1 LSWRAQARTVRLS
14 EARTGKRFPLTLPI
28 TLKNRK
34 SGKARSAT
42 TSNVSGAG
50 VFIQADAKLE
60 IGSKI
65 EFDIILPGKIV
76 GTDCDVEVVCKGR
89 VIRAEID
96 KRPNKKSTKKQ
107 NGIAC
112 VIDHYKFVR
121 KP

>member
-1 LSWRAQARTVRLS
+1 MRLGKEGRLS
-14 EARTGKRFPLTLPI
+14 EARTGKRFPLALPI

-34 SGKARSAT
+34 SGKGHSAT

-50 VFIQADAKLE
+50 VYIQADAKLE
-60 IGSKI
+60 IGSSI
-65 EFDIILPGKIV
+65 EFDIILPAKVV

-89 VIRAEID
+89 VVRAEAG
-96 KRPNKKSTKKQ
+96 KSAKKSSKKK

>member
-1 LSWRAQARTVRLS
+1 MSD
-14 EARTGKRFPLTLPI
+14 ARTGKRFPLTLPI

-34 SGKARSAT
+34 SGKRRSAT
-42 TSNVSGAG
+42 TSNVSGAR

-65 EFDIILPGKIV
+65 EFDIILPGKLV
-76 GTDCDVEVVCKGR
+76 GTDCNVEVVCKGL
-89 VIRAEID
+89 VVRAEID
-96 KRPNKKSTKKQ
+96 ERPSKNKTKKK

>member
-1 LSWRAQARTVRLS
+1 LSD
-14 EARTGKRFPLTLPI
+14 ARTGKRFPLTLPI

-34 SGKARSAT
+34 SGKRRPAT

-50 VFIQADAKLE
+50 VLIQADANLE